1 MNGSAETSPRQTAV
15 VTGGSSGIGL
25 AMARYFASKGHH
37 VYILDLGTEAGEA
50 VAKQLS
56 SEFPSA
62 TVSFK
67 KSDVSSW
74 DELARAFKD
83 IYASRGRIDAVM
95 ANAGISEHGSSSL
108 LAQEEEEPSQPSLK
122 TLDVNMTGVVYSKHE
137 RLTYSPCLLAA
148 VKLAIH
154 YMSKNQPSP
163 SNGSRGAIICTAS
176 NAGIYPFPVAPLYAA
191 SKGGVVALVRSLG
204 PALEKSQIQINAL
217 APAVLETNIAPSK
230 DLFTK
235 MVVTPMSTL
244 VKGVAQLLGDRSTTG
259 TVAEIHGDSV
269 TLRPHLEYVDAD
281 SKANLDNFWRLGY
294 A

>member
-1 MNGSAETSPRQTAV
+1 MNGSSNAASRPTTV

-25 AMARYFASKGHH
+25 AMAKYFASQGHH
-37 VYILDLGTEAGEA
+37 VFILDLSTGTGEA

-56 SEFPSA
+56 SEYPGA
-62 TVSFK
+62 TVNFK

-83 IYASRGRIDAVM
+83 IYASQGRIDTVM
-95 ANAGISEHGSSSL
+95 ANAGISEQGSSSL
-108 LAQEEEEPSQPSLK
+108 IAQTEEEPSQPNLK
-122 TLDVNMTGVVYSKHE
+122 VLDVNMTGVVY
-137 RLTYSPCLLAA
+137 T

-163 SNGSRGAIICTAS
+163 VNGSRGAILCTAS

-191 SKGGVVALVRSLG
+191 SKGGVIALVRSLSV
-204 PALEKSQIQINAL
+204 ALEKTQIQINAL

-230 DLFTK
+230 ELFAN

-244 VKGVAQLLGDRSTTG
+244 VQGVDKLLGDRKTTG
-259 TVAEIHGDSV
+259 AVAEIHGDSV

-281 SKANLDNFWRLGY
+281 SKANLDNFWQLGY